1 MVITPIAKQKRD
13 LTVLKKIFSQKYI
26 FILVTKMKNDLLQF
40 IKCTGSLKTGEN
52 LQDGNQKFKKH
63 YK

>member
-26 FILVTKMKNDLLQF
+26 FILVTKMKNDLLQL
-40 IKCTGSLKTGEN
+40 IKCTGSVKTER
-52 LQDGNQKFKKH
+52 K
-63 YK
+63 YKWAIKVKETL